1 MWQALR
7 VALYP
12 GVAFISCLALL
23 FEWLDRKFVAKL
35 QNRVGPK
42 YAGPFGVLQPLADL
56 VKLLSKE
63 DIVPEGTKT
72 FLFNICP
79 VAAVL
84 LLFMANSFVPT
95 VHVEGVLEAEGDLII
110 ILAIITLYL
119 LTIYMAGSAVPSRY
133 SLMGA
138 TRAAVMLLGFE
149 LPLMFSS
156 LSVGFAAGSFELSK
170 IVAKQFERPFI
181 AGPHLIGFAIFLVAA
196 QAELEKIP
204 FDIPEAETEIVS
216 GWLVEFSSWR
226 LAFFRFSKDLELVLL
241 SGLATALYL
250 GGPIGPVIP
259 GLEALLYPLYFLT
272 KSISVLFLLSLLSTL
287 FARIRLDQF
296 IGLCWRYLIPLTLAY
311 FLAMMWVV

>member
-1 MWQALR
+1 MWQVGYIVLR
-7 VALYP
+7 VI
-12 GVAFISCLALL
+12 FISGLALL

-35 QNRVGPK
+35 QNRIGPR
-42 YAGPFGVLQPLADL
+42 YTGPFGALQPFADFI
-56 VKLLSKE
+56 KLLSKE
-63 DIVPEGTKT
+63 DVVPEGTKL

-84 LLFMANSFVPT
+84 LLFIANSLVPT
-95 VHVEGVLEAEGDLII
+95 VQMEGILTAEGDLII
-110 ILAIITLYL
+110 ILAVITLYL
-119 LTIYMAGSAVPSRY
+119 LTIYTAGSAASSRY

-138 TRAAVMLLGFE
+138 TRAAIMLLGFE

-170 IVAKQFERPFI
+170 IVAKQSEKPFI
-181 AGPHLIGFAIFLVAA
+181 AGPHLIGFIIFLIAA
-196 QAELEKIP
+196 QAELEKLP

-226 LAFFRFSKDLELVLL
+226 LAFFKFSRDLELVLL

-250 GGPIGPVIP
+250 GGPTGPVIS
-259 GLEALLYPLYFLT
+259 GLEAFLHLLYFFI
-272 KSISVLFLLSLLSTL
+272 KSISVLFLFSLLSTL

-296 IGLCWRYLIPLTLAY
+296 IGLCWRYLIPLALAY
-311 FLAMMWVV
+311 FIAMIWVV